1 MGFLDRLVGNKPEKT
16 EKQIQAEQKS
26 RAAEI
31 RGKTENL
38 LTAMKKINLY
48 DPTGRIS
55 RDETEK
61 YKMVLQNL
69 ADRLDRA
76 PVSLLD
82 TRKMDEQMIWLVE
95 HLEEAFKNGS
105 PDTAQRI
112 QTALIYG
119 VGKGHEQIPSSDGK
133 KIPDILRDRE
143 NRLGQYIT
151 IVEYSQKIDERRRSI
166 EIQQKKYDQASG
178 QFKESYARVKQ
189 EMKENP
195 HLVEMIDQYGEK
207 VKDINIDAFHLAVKY
222 REVAKIYKDM
232 EMLKGQMALNET
244 TINSCS
250 QIIRSE
256 ENALTELATAV
267 TQEMQD
273 QVIRHEAEFRN
284 RLVELQQQIT
294 QLDELSERFEDT
306 IKEVFASPVMGDYI
320 VKSAIEFENMEKAIE
335 KEKAGKARGRELQL
349 QQKLEEEAENQEQG
363 LLNN

>member
-55 RDETEK
+55 KDETEK

-119 VGKGHEQIPSSDGK
+119 VGKGHEQIPSSDEK

-222 REVAKIYKDM
+222 RGVAKIYKDM
-232 EMLKGQMALNET
+232 EMLEGQMALNGA
-244 TINSCS
+244 TIYSCS
-250 QIIRSE
+250 QNIRSE
-256 ENALTELATAV
+256 ENGLTELATAV

-349 QQKLEEEAENQEQG
+349 QQELEEETENQEQG